1 MIHSGLGEAVNIR
14 CQCLLFAVRFIQK
27 KVINQKFPSGG
38 MFFVFYVCHTD
49 YEGLEFGDEQS
60 SKTSTNFHSLHRA
73 KGDGIQTKAMVCGVL
88 FKVI

>member
-1 MIHSGLGEAVNIR
+1 MIHSRLGEAVNIR
-14 CQCLLFAVRFIQK
+14 YQCLLFAVRFIQK
-27 KVINQKFPSGG
+27 IINQKFPSGG
-38 MFFVFYVCHTD
+38 MFFVFYVYHTD

-60 SKTSTNFHSLHRA
+60 SKTSTNFHSLQRV

>member
-1 MIHSGLGEAVNIR
+1 MIHSGLGEAVIIR
-14 CQCLLFAVRFIQK
+14 CLLFAVRFIQK
-27 KVINQKFPSGG
+27 IINQKFPSGG